1 MHKPDVDCER
11 QLFALPE
18 RYYQST
24 GDTHKDIKKLNE
36 AMEHYKEIKR
46 LRQEE
51 LVEICRAKN
60 LVTH

>member
-1 MHKPDVDCER
+1 MHKPDVDYN
-11 QLFALPE
+11 QQFTLPE
-18 RYYQST
+18 RHYQST
-24 GDTHKDIKKLNE
+24 GNTHEDIEKLAK
-36 AMEHYKEIKR
+36 AMEHYKEVKR